1 MTGTEKA
8 AIFLLSIG
16 EQAAAK
22 VMKHLDEATVNNLS
36 VAMSRVRRMD
46 RGEADQVVGDFLA
59 QLDDQTSHSVDSFQY
74 VRQVLD
80 EAVGEREAAR
90 VMEYIMRG
98 GSMAMTMDIMR
109 ETDPAMLAEQMR
121 TERPQAIALI
131 LAHLEA
137 GAGSELL
144 SHLPEDVARDVLY
157 RYARLDSV
165 QPHVLRELGAML
177 SEQLSGQVGAQQL
190 SGIGGPRKAAD
201 LLNNLQSSTT
211 ESLLNKMAEQDA
223 KLVDTIREN
232 MFTFSDLVQLD
243 SRALQTLMREVSTEE
258 LVPALKAAPPEVVDK
273 ILSNVSTRAAE
284 AIREDLESGP
294 PVRRSEAENAQKAIL
309 RIARRLDSEGQITIS
324 TEEDLL

>member
-1 MTGTEKA
+1 MNGLEKA
-8 AIFLLSIG
+8 AIFLMSVG

-22 VMKHLDEATVNNLS
+22 IMKHLDEATVNNLS
-36 VAMSRVRRMD
+36 VAMSRIRRMD
-46 RGEADQVVGDFLA
+46 RAQAEGVVEQFLSQVDG
-59 QLDDQTSHSVDSFQY
+59 QTSRTVDSFQY

-121 TERPQAIALI
+121 SERPQAIALV

-137 GAGSELL
+137 SAGSELL
-144 SHLPEDVARDVLY
+144 SHLPEEVARDVLY
-157 RYARLDSV
+157 RYARLDAI

-177 SEQLSGQVGAQQL
+177 SEQLSGQVGTQQL

-201 LLNNLQSSTT
+201 LLNNLQTSTT
-211 ESLLNKMAEQDA
+211 ESLLGKLAEQDP

-243 SRALQTLMREVSTEE
+243 SRSLQTLMREISSEE
-258 LVPALKAAPPEVVDK
+258 LVPALKSAPPEVVDK
-273 ILSNVSTRAAE
+273 ILNNVSTRAAE

-294 PVRRSEAENAQKAIL
+294 AIRRSEAENAQKAIL

-324 TEEDLL
+324 TDEDLL